1 MHRFLRRAAA
11 LLLYLLAT
19 TALAQAQVDQAQVH
33 VAYQA
38 IPGTD
43 TGWPDIARLD
53 YAQRQALSEA
63 VARDIVPGVLRAV
76 GADEAATRTA
86 IVPGGY
92 RLRTDPS
99 LVTSFATAGDAAVDS
114 ADRFAAAIAYVLR
127 QDAVLVFAAE
137 ARGDSVTVRVRLDQP
152 CLTPQAA
159 QAFFRH
165 AATVAAGLG
174 GGYTA
179 FDCEMWFVNLRD
191 DGGAPYSS
199 LDDTAFAQA
208 LAMAAARFAPP
219 ATIAGT
225 FRSRTALVGVGWPQS
240 AGGRLHVERLA
251 ALPAEALSQLDLL
264 SYRFADR
271 LRAAMR

>member
-1 MHRFLRRAAA
+1 MHRFLRRAAV
-11 LLLYLLAT
+11 LLLCLVAT
-19 TALAQAQVDQAQVH
+19 TALAQVDQAQVHPAQIH

-53 YAQRQALSEA
+53 YAQRQVLSEA
-63 VARDIVPGVLRAV
+63 VARDIVPGVLHAV
-76 GADEAATRTA
+76 GADQAATRTA

-99 LVTSFATAGDAAVDS
+99 LVTSFVTAVDT

-127 QDAVLVFAAE
+127 QDAVLVFAE
-137 ARGDSVTVRVRLDQP
+137 DARGDSVTVRVRLDQP
-152 CLTPQAA
+152 CLTRQAA

-165 AATVAAGLG
+165 AATVAGGLG

-179 FDCEMWFVNLRD
+179 FGCEMWFVNLRD
-191 DGGAPYSS
+191 DRNAPYSG
-199 LDDTAFAQA
+199 LDDAAFAQA
-208 LAMAAARFAPP
+208 LARAAASFAPP
-219 ATIAGT
+219 ATILGT
-225 FRSRTALVGVGWPQS
+225 FRSRTALVGAGWPQS

-251 ALPAEALSQLDLL
+251 ALPAEALSRLDLL
-264 SYRFADR
+264 SYRFADW